1 MYGKRR
7 GNLLAFGLGGLAWLL
22 LSWGLA
28 APPCAAQGGFLGQG
42 LTRIGGYALRSS
54 CQDEDLV
61 SVLPRL
67 ADEIEESLDK
77 SLGLT
82 VTRVESWDVEN
93 LAGSSSVK
101 LVLKAL
107 LQRMGEWGWVPVS
120 QDVEENQGFRTHTY
134 LFLHQRGGAPLFVLV
149 GEYPRWL
156 SVQVF
161 WLRSREAPPP
171 LPSSREF

>member
-1 MYGKRR
+1 

-28 APPCAAQGGFLGQG
+28 APPCTAQGGFLGQG

-82 VTRVESWDVEN
+82 VTRVESW
-93 LAGSSSVK
+93 
-101 LVLKAL
+101 
-107 LQRMGEWGWVPVS
+107 
-120 QDVEENQGFRTHTY
+120 
-134 LFLHQRGGAPLFVLV
+134 
-149 GEYPRWL
+149 
-156 SVQVF
+156 
-161 WLRSREAPPP
+161 
-171 LPSSREF
+171 